1 MRQLQDNPDVTG
13 NQRLI
18 KTYKEKL
25 TEMTKML
32 QEEMAENQTFSVF
45 TNKVKVGLEEQH
57 EYEKIRKEEKE
68 LAQQLKTIQEDLKK
82 QQDEFAKEA

>member
-25 TEMTKML
+25 TDMMRAL
-32 QEEMAENQTFSVF
+32 QEEMAENQTFNTF
-45 TNKVKVGLEEQH
+45 THRVTDGLEEQN

-82 QQDEFAKEA
+82 Q